1 MLVPTTDLVAAK
13 RNMSL
18 RNKSEV
24 TDHPAFGGFQ
34 GDRPVAVHGRLEKL
48 PGADVPEQDEA
59 DPGPDGQN
67 VALEGDGSDSA
78 AVVPRRNFLDGLKR
92 SGRQN
97 ESDKDMRL
105 GTTDATEP
113 QDLHSLQQFFL

>member
-1 MLVPTTDLVAAK
+1 MSSILQKPNVVLDLAMRDVSPNDRFSRCQTEHELK
-13 RNMSL
+13 N
-18 RNKSEV
+18 NSEV

-97 ESDKDMRL
+97 
-105 GTTDATEP
+105 
-113 QDLHSLQQFFL
+113 